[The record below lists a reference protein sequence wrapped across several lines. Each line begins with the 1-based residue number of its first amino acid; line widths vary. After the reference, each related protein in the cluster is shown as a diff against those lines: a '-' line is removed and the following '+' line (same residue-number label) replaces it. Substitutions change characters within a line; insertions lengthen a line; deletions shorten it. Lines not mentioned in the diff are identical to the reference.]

1 MLSDTL
7 PETVPMPNHGT
18 MTASSQG
25 SSSATK
31 SRRQPVWTD
40 EETRAFIQVWGD
52 DAVQGA
58 LASNYRTVAQF
69 QWIADEMRARGYNR
83 DWEQCRERA
92 KVLRRG
98 FKEIVD
104 GNSNAGHGRR
114 VWPYYE
120 ELNRFLCIKQ
130 NLVVPR
136 LSGSNAR
143 PPVDRRRREHRETQD
158 AAYEPPSSVGKSDKG
173 TFEEPDGDCLLLP
186 ESAGSQQSEA
196 NMDNQVASPAANSD
210 LSMDGSAGPGTPTDP
225 LPSNDSISGEFALDF
240 QYVCNAGWLWSS
252 YPWAPALRGLLDNLS
267 LGGLGWERLFNPILF
282 LRDEQLMLVQG

>member
-1 MLSDTL
+1 MEENGDDVTSLAAYISTDGSYT
-7 PETVPMPNHGT
+7 ETVPMPNHGNLA
-18 MTASSQG
+18 ASSQG

-52 DAVQGA
+52 DAVQSA

-143 PPVDRRRREHRETQD
+143 PPVDRRRREHREAQD
-158 AAYEPPSSVGKSDKG
+158 APYEPPLSAGKGDKG

-186 ESAGSQQSEA
+186 ESAGSQQSEP
-196 NMDNQVASPAANSD
+196 NMENQVASPAANSD
-210 LSMDGSAGPGTPTDP
+210 ISMEGSVGPGTPTDP
-225 LPSNDSISGEFALDF
+225 LPPNDSVTVSAL
-240 QYVCNAGWLWSS
+240 CSS
-252 YPWAPALRGLLDNLS
+252 SDKSTPPTLD
-267 LGGLGWERLFNPILF
+267 GC
-282 LRDEQLMLVQG
+282 